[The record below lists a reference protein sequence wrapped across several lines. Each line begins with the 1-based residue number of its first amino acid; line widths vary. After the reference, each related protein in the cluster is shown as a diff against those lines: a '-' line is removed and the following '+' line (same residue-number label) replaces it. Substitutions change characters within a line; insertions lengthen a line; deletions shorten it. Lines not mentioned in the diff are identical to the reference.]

1 MEYSSNFFFF
11 IIRLLKVL
19 EDHGR
24 EDWILANLIC
34 QAIWNYCIESTN
46 LHAALGPE
54 VINRFIAILVDYI
67 GKGITS
73 DILYNK

>member
-1 MEYSSNFFFF
+1 M
-11 IIRLLKVL
+11 L

-67 GKGITS
+67 GNGLLITF
-73 DILYNK
+73 LYTLNIIKFCNIIKQKSLYI